1 MPDSRNQEYLSYL
14 DAGFLYL
21 EREGIPLNVA
31 GVCTFE
37 GVIPLKDCIRYIETK
52 LPELPRY
59 RQHVVTPPFNL
70 GLPSWEYDP
79 NFDIRNHIR
88 EVKLRK
94 GTEEEFKSV
103 AGDILSTN
111 FDRRRPLWDCTLV
124 RGLQGNRTG
133 FVLRIH
139 HCLADGIS
147 GVGLLNIMMNPSPVS
162 PKLPKKAP
170 RFDVPP
176 PRDPATLFL
185 DGLLGTCF
193 SAVNR
198 VLTLH
203 SEVLSVAQHVTSSAS
218 AMLPGANSALSSM
231 QQGNHIS
238 IIEKLTRLMPEM
250 LGPVERMP
258 FNVTCRGPQK
268 FRWTEISL
276 PEIKAVKQACGA
288 TVNDVVLA
296 VVTAAYRRYVELH
309 GVNARGKLLRIVVPV
324 NLRTAG
330 DEAGLGNRI
339 TFLPIAIPMDI
350 ADPVEL
356 VHAVRKRMAFLMG
369 IGVAEMVGMF
379 GTLLSSLPTA
389 LQAFAGPYASL
400 LPISLCNL
408 ICTNVPGPQVP
419 LYLLGH
425 KMLASYPYVPIGGEM
440 GLNCAVLSYNG
451 VVHFGFIG
459 DVHAAPDMELL
470 ELCVAASFEELKSVV
485 NARAPQQRQTPRAK
499 RRTKPKPS
507 QVAARRPR
515 TASAK
520 GKRAGISRPEPEASE
535 SQPGEMKLAVGV

>member
-1 MPDSRNQEYLSYL
+1 MPDARNQEYLSYL

-37 GVIPLKDCIRYIETK
+37 GVIPLKSLIRHIETK
-52 LPELPRY
+52 LPQLPRY

-79 NFDIRNHIR
+79 GFDIRNHIR

-94 GTEEEFKSV
+94 GTDEEFKSV

-124 RGLQGNRTG
+124 RGLLGNRTG

-147 GVGLLNIMMNPSPVS
+147 GVGLLNIMMSPSPVP

-170 RFDVPP
+170 RLEVPP

-203 SEVLSVAQHVTSSAS
+203 SEVLSVAQHVTSSGS
-218 AMLPGANSALSSM
+218 AMLPAANSVLSNM
-231 QQGNHIS
+231 QPDNHVS
-238 IIEKLTRLMPEM
+238 LIEKLTRLMPEI

-258 FNVTCRGPQK
+258 FNVICRGPQK
-268 FRWTEISL
+268 FRWTEIAL

-296 VVTAAYRRYVELH
+296 VITTAYRRYVQLH
-309 GVNARGKLLRIVVPV
+309 GVNPRGKLLRIVVPV
-324 NLRTAG
+324 NLRSAG

-350 ADPVEL
+350 SDPVEL
-356 VHAVRKRMAFLMG
+356 VRAVRKRMSFLMG
-369 IGVAEMVGMF
+369 IGAAELAGMF

-400 LPISLCNL
+400 VPISLCNL
-408 ICTNVPGPQVP
+408 VCTNVPGPQVP

-451 VVHFGFIG
+451 VLHFGFIG
-459 DVHAAPDMELL
+459 DVHAAPDMQLL
-470 ELCVAASFEELKSVV
+470 ELCLAASFDELKSAVS
-485 NARAPQQRQTPRAK
+485 AREPEQRQAPRAN
-499 RRTKPKPS
+499 RRSTAKPS
-507 QVAARRPR
+507 RPSAKRPR
-515 TASAK
+515 ATAAK
-520 GKRAGISRPEPEASE
+520 GKRAVTSRPERKASE
-535 SQPGEMKLAVGV
+535 PEQGEMKLAVGA